1 MSSNATRKPVFERWS
16 VERYRNE
23 VGLPPRGSPPS
34 SAASRLA
41 APARERSRPRVRG
54 GPVPAPAVV
63 TPRLPSRAPGRLAD
77 GSPSE
82 DTIHRDCASWVF
94 ENEAAYPV
102 LVWLMHV
109 PNGGLRSP
117 GEAGKMKALG
127 VRKGV
132 ADWILPFPSPSGR
145 YKGLAIELKSRKGT
159 VSDEQEDFLHEA
171 SENGWLTAVTRS
183 SDAFIATV
191 KQWLLA

>member
-1 MSSNATRKPVFERWS
+1 MSSNAARKPVFERWS

-23 VGLPPRGSPPS
+23 VGLPPRGSLPGS
-34 SAASRLA
+34 SASRLGP
-41 APARERSRPRVRG
+41 PARERPRVRG
-54 GPVPAPAVV
+54 GPVAAPAAA
-63 TPRLPSRAPGRLAD
+63 TPRLPNRAPGFLAD

-82 DTIHRDCASWVF
+82 DSIHRDCASWVF
-94 ENEAAYPV
+94 ENEEAYPV

-145 YKGLAIELKSRKGT
+145 YKGLAIELKSLKGT
-159 VSDEQEDFLHEA
+159 VSDEQEDFIHEA
-171 SENGWLTAVTRS
+171 SENGWLTAVARS
-183 SDAFIATV
+183 SAAFIETV
-191 KQWLLA
+191 EKWLLE